1 MFKCIGLVTFETF
14 VLVAALFVYIYTR
27 KNDLSKWLQ
36 YLTASI
42 TIFVATLIVGTVF
55 CCCMMC
61 MGGGHHGGGRWHHGG
76 KHGCNKGDMQYR
88 SCDRNSEG
96 CSSGNM
102 GGGNCYSKGGDMDMD
117 DMGDIEEK
125 EIRIEIDADDMG
137 GKDTIEK
144 KVIIKK
150 TR

>member
-1 MFKCIGLVTFETF
+1 MFKCIGLITFETF
-14 VLVAALFVYIYTR
+14 VLVAALFVYIYSR
-27 KNDLSKWLQ
+27 KNDMSKWLQ

-42 TIFVATLIVGTVF
+42 TVFVATLIIGTAF

-61 MGGGHHGGGRWHHGG
+61 MGGCHGGGRWNHGG
-76 KHGCNKGDMQYR
+76 HGGCNKGDMEMR

-96 CSSGNM
+96 CSKRNSG
-102 GGGNCYSKGGDMDMD
+102 CCTKGGEMEFEMD
-117 DMGDIEEK
+117 GSGEQK
-125 EIRIEIDADDMG
+125 EIRIEINEDEAG
-137 GKDTIEK
+137 VKDTIEK

>member
-1 MFKCIGLVTFETF
+1 MFKCIGLITFETF
-14 VLVAALFVYIYTR
+14 VLVAALFVYIYSR
-27 KNDLSKWLQ
+27 KNELPKWLQ

-42 TIFVATLIVGTVF
+42 TIFVATLIIGTAF

-61 MGGGHHGGGRWHHGG
+61 MGGCHGGGRWNHRGHG
-76 KHGCNKGDMQYR
+76 GCNKGNMEMR
-88 SCDRNSEG
+88 SCDRDYPENSDRDG
-96 CSSGNM
+96 CCKKGNT
-102 GGGNCYSKGGDMDMD
+102 GNCEMNEG
-117 DMGDIEEK
+117 EER
-125 EIRIEIDADDMG
+125 EIRIEINEDESE